1 MTEKIPSPLPTLA
14 SAIAQAE
21 RELISPIKFYNLC
34 RNIRKRIGNKRLYF
48 YAPDRNLL
56 DERRGIGT
64 RELRRFFDYLA
75 KYIIQTGTEG
85 QSRIFYLRRVRLRVK
100 HQVKRAVLLE
110 KLAADSGENFSKK
123 GMKIEVEIAGSG
135 MVGRVA
141 RVRINRGDNLAFKAF
156 FDPNFIWL
164 HGPWGEIP
172 VGIRLKACHVT
183 KDMPEFFFAG
193 QDWAV
198 WEWIYPDT
206 KPELRTTGITY
217 EQFARTE
224 GLTRLNPLNL
234 NNYNPHNMRIDPGGI
249 QKEYW
254 GRRILDFYK
263 GTIFYARKARREGLK
278 SLTPYLRLAMIR
290 YALRRLVALVLP
302 VGKRRKQERQKV
314 VASLPKQFY

>member
-1 MTEKIPSPLPTLA
+1 MTEKMPSTIPTLA

-21 RELISPIKFYNLC
+21 QELIPPRKFYNLC
-34 RNIRKRIGNKRLYF
+34 RNIRKRIGNQRLYF
-48 YAPDRNLL
+48 YAPDRHLL
-56 DERRGIGT
+56 DRRQGIGT

-75 KYIIQTGTEG
+75 KSIVRANREG
-85 QSRIFYLRRVRLRVK
+85 QSETFYLRRVRLRLK
-100 HQVKRAVLLE
+100 HQVKPVVLIE
-110 KLAADSGENFSKK
+110 KLEAGSKGASSK
-123 GMKIEVEIAGSG
+123 QGMKIEVEIVGSG

-141 RVRINRGDNLAFKAF
+141 RVRINRGEDLAFKAF
-156 FDPNFIWL
+156 FDPNFVWL

-172 VGIRLKACHVT
+172 VGIRLKACRVT
-183 KDMPEFFFAG
+183 KDMPEFLFAG

-217 EQFARTE
+217 EQFARAE

-254 GRRILDFYK
+254 GRRILDFGK
-263 GTIFYARKARREGLK
+263 GTIFYARKAHREGLM
-278 SLTPYLRLAMIR
+278 SLTPYLRLTMIR
-290 YALRRLVALVLP
+290 YAFRRLVALVLP
-302 VGKRRKQERQKV
+302 VRKPERQNV
-314 VASLPKQFY
+314 VASLPEQF